1 MNPFPTG
8 CGGGCRAV
16 TLSPPRT
23 SNARPYDK
31 DRWCCRAVTPSPPR
45 RPDGGQGTGRP
56 TRHDGGA
63 VGNGRNMAK
72 RKQFTFYESF
82 YKALVKLPVEEAQ
95 QGAWAIINYALY
107 GKVPETELTPAV
119 DAVLEMALPVLD
131 SARKKSKGAMNSQ
144 AVQKKHKE
152 EKALALQQKSDE
164 EKQDGDR
171 IASGCAQDTVKEKEN
186 EIEVED
192 EVEVEIEIEKELEK
206 ESLTHMGSVPLRC
219 VRDEFDFFWEKYPL
233 KLAKKQAWFA
243 WKKDEP
249 DLDTVITALE
259 RWKKSRKWQAEEGRF
274 IPRADKFLE
283 EKHYLQPPKAPIPTG
298 ASGHLGQAELE
309 AIERLMNESV
319 E

>member
-1 MNPFPTG
+1 MEG
-8 CGGGCRAV
+8 
-16 TLSPPRT
+16 
-23 SNARPYDK
+23 
-31 DRWCCRAVTPSPPR
+31 
-45 RPDGGQGTGRP
+45 
-56 TRHDGGA
+56 
-63 VGNGRNMAK
+63 
-72 RKQFTFYESF
+72 RKQFTFYWSF
-82 YKALVKLPVEEAQ
+82 YDTLVDLPVDQAM
-95 QGAWAIINYALY
+95 QGAWAIITYAFL
-107 GKVPETELTPAV
+107 GELPDMELEPAAK
-119 DAVLEMALPVLD
+119 AVLKMSIPVLD

-152 EKALALQQKSDE
+152 EKALTLQQKSDE
-164 EKQDGDR
+164 EKQDADR
-171 IASGCAQDTVKEKEN
+171 IDAGCAQDTVREKEV

-192 EVEVEIEIEKELEK
+192 EVEVEIEKELEK

-259 RWKKSRKWQAEEGRF
+259 RWEKSRKWQAEEGRF